1 MITEKLYHLKVII
14 AKSVTDGVNKT
25 QYIKSVEDSITYL
38 EEYRDH
44 ILNTVTIT
52 GDSNGKA

>member
-1 MITEKLYHLKVII
+1 MVII
-14 AKSVTDGVNKT
+14 EKSVTDGVNKT

>member
-1 MITEKLYHLKVII
+1 MTTEKLHHLKVII

-38 EEYRDH
+38 EEYRDY

>member
-1 MITEKLYHLKVII
+1 M
-14 AKSVTDGVNKT
+14 TDGVNKT

-44 ILNTVTIT
+44 ILNTVTAT
-52 GDSNGKA
+52 GDSRGKA

>member
-1 MITEKLYHLKVII
+1 MTIEKLHHLKVII

-44 ILNTVTIT
+44 ILNTVTAT
-52 GDSNGKA
+52 GDVNGKK

>member
-1 MITEKLYHLKVII
+1 MTIEKLHHLKVII

-44 ILNTVTIT
+44 ILNTVTAT
-52 GDSNGKA
+52 GDSRGKA